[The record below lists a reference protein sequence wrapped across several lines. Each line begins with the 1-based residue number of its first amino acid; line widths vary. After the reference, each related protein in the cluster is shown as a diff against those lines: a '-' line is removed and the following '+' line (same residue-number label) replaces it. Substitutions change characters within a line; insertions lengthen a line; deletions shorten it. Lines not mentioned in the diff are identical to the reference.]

1 MIDCRI
7 NGLLRLDIVDI
18 YFLAILG
25 LLAILDLL
33 LFSYSILAFC
43 TLCGFP

>member
-7 NGLLRLDIVDI
+7 NGLLRLDIVDV

-25 LLAILDLL
+25 LLTILGLL

-43 TLCGFP
+43 TLSGFP